1 MLPRLRGLCG
11 LALMGFACSA
21 AAVAQPGG
29 AQLVVEQIDVEAG
42 TVMRAINLHCT
53 PRIPCVADGTLHLGG
68 VETPVLVRA
77 EIVPGYL
84 VLHILAPG
92 TEQGTVRQLA
102 PIGAPEGLRLPFG
115 PDGVASRL
123 FRLHEHNEPPSP
135 SALQDLVVRR
145 QEVPVAVVGVSITPR
160 P

>member
-1 MLPRLRGLCG
+1 MLPRLAGLWG
-11 LALMGFACSA
+11 LALMGLACSA
-21 AAVAQPGG
+21 AAVAQPAG
-29 AQLVVEQIDVEAG
+29 AQLVLEQIDVQAG
-42 TVMRAINLHCT
+42 TVMRRINLHCT
-53 PRIPCVADGTLHLGG
+53 PRIPCIADGTMHLGG

-84 VLHILAPG
+84 VLRILAPG
-92 TEQGTVRQLA
+92 TEQGTVRHLA
-102 PIGAPEGLRLPFG
+102 PIGAAEGLRLPFG

-123 FRLHEHNEPPSP
+123 FRLHEHSEPPSP
-135 SALQDLVVRR
+135 SALRDLVVRR